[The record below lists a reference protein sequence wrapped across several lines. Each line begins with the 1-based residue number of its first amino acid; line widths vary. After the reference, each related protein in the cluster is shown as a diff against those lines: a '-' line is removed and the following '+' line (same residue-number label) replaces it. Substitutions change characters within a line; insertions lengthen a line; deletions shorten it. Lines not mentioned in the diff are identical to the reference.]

1 MNFDYLFGLLA
12 SAAAVI
18 IGIVVHESAHALA
31 AYLLGD
37 RTARSQG
44 RISLN
49 PLRHID
55 PFGTILLPLIMILA
69 GGPVFAL
76 RHIDPFGT
84 ILLPLI
90 MILAGGPVFA
100 FAKPVP
106 IYLGNLKH
114 PKRDEV
120 IVSLAG
126 PLSNIALA
134 VLGALLL
141 RGLANDPALFAGG
154 LAQYGLAAQVA
165 PHLVRFSLTLM
176 SVNLSLA
183 FFNLIPGLANDPA
196 LFAGGLAQYGLAA
209 QVAPHLVR
217 FSLTLMSVNLSL
229 AFFNLIPLPPLDGS
243 SLLVPF
249 LKGRALQTY
258 YEVQRYSMPILIVVL
273 YVLPSLLHIDLIG
286 LYFSITVD
294 PLYLNLVS
302 LTYYEVQRY
311 SMPILIVVLYVLPSL
326 LHIDLIGLYFSITVD
341 PLYLNLVSFALGF

>member
-55 PFGTILLPLIMILA
+55 PFGTILLPLII
-69 GGPVFAL
+69 
-76 RHIDPFGT
+76 
-84 ILLPLI
+84 
-90 MILAGGPVFA
+90 ILAGGPVFA

-106 IYLGNLKH
+106 VYLGNLKH

-141 RGLANDPALFAGG
+141 RGLANDPVLFAG
-154 LAQYGLAAQVA
+154 
-165 PHLVRFSLTLM
+165 
-176 SVNLSLA
+176 
-183 FFNLIPGLANDPA
+183 
-196 LFAGGLAQYGLAA
+196 GLAA

-302 LTYYEVQRY
+302 
-311 SMPILIVVLYVLPSL
+311 
-326 LHIDLIGLYFSITVD
+326 
-341 PLYLNLVSFALGF
+341 FALGF